1 MSASTGWNSYSP
13 PSDQRI
19 EPGSSHLVTLMCRP
33 ITAST
38 GVTLTVMVATP
49 LLVIDDLHASVEDTE
64 ILKGITLTIN
74 GGETHAIMG
83 PNGSGKST
91 LANVLLGHPSYV
103 VTKGTITYK
112 GEDITE
118 AAPEV
123 RGQAGMFLG
132 FQYPEEIPGVSVV
145 NFLRTA
151 LSNRTGT
158 EYTVLELRLK
168 VMEAMSDLGMEA
180 SFADRYLN
188 EGFSGGERKRN
199 EILQMTILE
208 PDFAVLDE
216 TDSGLDIDAL
226 KIVAEGVQRLRNES
240 RGFLIITHYQR
251 MLEYITPD
259 IVHVLIDGHIVETGG
274 PALADRIEETGYD
287 DFRVKATHG

>member
-1 MSASTGWNSYSP
+1 MLETSP
-13 PSDQRI
+13 QP
-19 EPGSSHLVTLMCRP
+19 
-33 ITAST
+33 
-38 GVTLTVMVATP
+38 P
-49 LLVIDDLHASVEDTE
+49 LLVIDNLHASVAGTE
-64 ILKGITLTIN
+64 ILKGVDLTIER
-74 GGETHAIMG
+74 GETHAIMG

-91 LANVLLGHPSYV
+91 LANVLLGHPLYE
-103 VTKGTITYK
+103 VTGGTIAYK

-118 AAPEV
+118 APPEE

-158 EYTVLELRLK
+158 DYTVLELRLK
-168 VMEAMSDLGMEA
+168 VGEAMKELGMDP

-199 EILQMTILE
+199 EILQMAVLE
-208 PDFAVLDE
+208 PELAVLDE

-226 KIVAEGVQRLRNES
+226 RTVAEGVERMRTPD

-259 IVHVLIDGHIVETGG
+259 FVHIFLDGAIVDSGG
-274 PALADRIEETGYD
+274 ADLADRIEDSGYD
-287 DFRVKATHG
+287 SYRPTVTTG

>member
-1 MSASTGWNSYSP
+1 
-13 PSDQRI
+13 
-19 EPGSSHLVTLMCRP
+19 
-33 ITAST
+33 
-38 GVTLTVMVATP
+38 MVEIP
-49 LLVIDDLHASVEDTE
+49 LLVVDDLHASVEGTE
-64 ILKGITLTIN
+64 ILKGVTLTIN
-74 GGETHAIMG
+74 PGETHAIMG

-103 VTKGTITYK
+103 VTQGSITYK
-112 GEDITE
+112 GEDITT

-123 RGQAGMFLG
+123 RGRTGMFLG

-145 NFLRTA
+145 NFLRAA

-158 EYTVLELRLK
+158 DYTVLELRLK

-226 KIVAEGVQRLRNES
+226 KIVAEGIQRLRNDE

-259 IVHVLIDGHIVETGG
+259 VVHVFLDGRIVETGG
-274 PALADRIEETGYD
+274 ASLADRIEETGYD
-287 DFRVKATHG
+287 DFRAGVAAG

>member
-1 MSASTGWNSYSP
+1 
-13 PSDQRI
+13 
-19 EPGSSHLVTLMCRP
+19 
-33 ITAST
+33 
-38 GVTLTVMVATP
+38 MVETP
-49 LLVIDDLHASVEDTE
+49 LLVIDDLHASVDGNE
-64 ILKGITLTIN
+64 ILKGVTLTVN
-74 GGETHAIMG
+74 AGETHAIMG

-91 LANVLLGHPSYV
+91 LANVLLGHPSYE
-103 VTKGTITYK
+103 VTAGTITYK
-112 GEDITE
+112 GEDVTE

-168 VMEAMSDLGMEA
+168 VMEAMRELGMEA

-199 EILQMTILE
+199 EILQMTVLE
-208 PDFAVLDE
+208 PEFAVLDE

-226 KIVAEGVQRLRNES
+226 KIVAEGVEGLRDEN

-251 MLEYITPD
+251 MLDYITPD
-259 IVHVLIDGHIVETGG
+259 VVHVFLDGQIVESGDA
-274 PALADRIEETGYD
+274 ALADSIEESGYD
-287 DFRVKATHG
+287 AYRSAVATS

>member
-1 MSASTGWNSYSP
+1 M
-13 PSDQRI
+13 
-19 EPGSSHLVTLMCRP
+19 
-33 ITAST
+33 
-38 GVTLTVMVATP
+38 VMLENP
-49 LLVIDDLHASVEDTE
+49 LLVIENLHASVEDIE
-64 ILKGITLTIN
+64 ILKGVNLTVN
-74 GGETHAIMG
+74 RGETHAIMG

-103 VTKGTITYK
+103 ITEGSITYK

-118 AAPEV
+118 WSPEK

-132 FQYPEEIPGVSVV
+132 FQYPEEIPGVSIV

-158 EYTVLELRLK
+158 DYTVLELRLK
-168 VMEAMSDLGMEA
+168 VMEAMKDLDMDA
-180 SFADRYLN
+180 SFANRHLN

-199 EILQMTILE
+199 EILQMAILE
-208 PDFAVLDE
+208 PEFAVLDE

-226 KIVAEGVQRLRNES
+226 RIVAEGVERLRGDE

-251 MLEYITPD
+251 MLDYITPD
-259 IVHVLIDGHIVETGG
+259 FVHVFLDGMIVESGD
-274 PALADRIEETGYD
+274 ASLADAIEQAGYD
-287 DFRVKATHG
+287 AYRADAVAR

>member
-1 MSASTGWNSYSP
+1 MLQTP
-13 PSDQRI
+13 QDQ
-19 EPGSSHLVTLMCRP
+19 
-33 ITAST
+33 
-38 GVTLTVMVATP
+38 P
-49 LLVIDDLHASVEDTE
+49 LLEIDDLHASVEDTE
-64 ILKGITLTIN
+64 ILKGVSLTIRR
-74 GGETHAIMG
+74 GETHAIMG

-91 LANVLLGHPSYV
+91 LANVLLGHPSYE
-103 VTKGTITYK
+103 VTSGSIRYR

-118 AAPEV
+118 AAPEE

-151 LSNRTGT
+151 LSNKSDTDD
-158 EYTVLELRLK
+158 TVLELRLK
-168 VMEAMSDLGMEA
+168 VAEAMTELGMDP

-199 EILQMTILE
+199 EILQMAVLE
-208 PDFAVLDE
+208 PEFAVLDE

-226 KIVAEGVQRLRNES
+226 KIVADGVERLRTPE

-251 MLEYITPD
+251 MLDYITPD
-259 IVHVLIDGHIVETGG
+259 AVHVFVDGAIVESGDA
-274 PALADRIEETGYD
+274 ALADRIETSGYD
-287 DFRVKATHG
+287 DYRVRASTV